1 MFRAAVLEEVTN
13 NKNICSAVL
22 LTFVFAMHS
31 ESQSQCG
38 FLLSLLQRRKPIA
51 AAAAHDILCV
61 CVIVE
66 WGRWGNVCRNDW
78 ITITI
83 TLALNVAVRFDC
95 ISNRYVC
102 CFFLFYVDCC
112 CCIFF
117 CPCCCVAEATLSL
130 FFQFILNK
138 LYWFFFID
146 NDDNDRR
153 RLCLN
158 GCLWV

>member
-61 CVIVE
+61 CVSSLNEVGE
-66 WGRWGNVCRNDW
+66 AMYVV
-78 ITITI
+78 TIG
-83 TLALNVAVRFDC
+83 LR
-95 ISNRYVC
+95 
-102 CFFLFYVDCC
+102 
-112 CCIFF
+112 
-117 CPCCCVAEATLSL
+117 
-130 FFQFILNK
+130 
-138 LYWFFFID
+138 
-146 NDDNDRR
+146 
-153 RLCLN
+153 
-158 GCLWV
+158 